1 MLVLRA
7 LLVPVLVNAARTEP
21 MPAIKEKPEFS
32 KNLNATGTDPQ
43 LRFLALYPNR
53 ERCIVKQIGLDWKTR
68 NRRLSDTEI
77 LKAIDAADD
86 SYKGCRW
93 GDQTKFAV
101 FDVDK
106 AGQYHNE
113 ISLARLRH
121 TLASVGFTS
130 PLIYQSSHSGGWHIY
145 LPFRQSV
152 DSAPL
157 NMELKTW
164 LRKEGFQIKNG
175 QLEIFPSKNGLRLPL
190 QMGFAWLDD
199 QGAVKFHR
207 AELATE
213 QAIATFLEDLDSHAH
228 DWNFVRQKI
237 ASRVQE
243 LDAKQANAA
252 TDDQDGFAALFSN
265 AGMIEEVWEA
275 GREYWING
283 LTAFGQRHHAQLC
296 IGHYLWYGDA
306 TMSVRPFPGIARAD
320 QRASEIESWLKQKHN
335 GFSKSVT
342 QGNWHEITQDIR
354 SACHWQASD
363 SPKVVREPYALSER
377 AIDRLVALTRSTGRV
392 WYPTYFEKGNVGRE
406 ETARTKIRAALIE
419 LLESER
425 RVTVRGLAR
434 ISGCRKQTINRH
446 IDIWGMFKL
455 SNGPGDPRR
464 PPALLEPLVL
474 SVEEEKEV
482 AQFFDSVL
490 CSEEALLEPVVTAD
504 VDVLE
509 ESCLESVFVL
519 DLEHLSSQA
528 MQDSFDWESAVLKHL
543 PEPLELSDSLSLQF
557 LETLCF
563 TALER
568 TWDVAAQRRLR
579 VVLFKVKEELDRRW
593 LVSDYCSDILE
604 LRKESLLLDS
614 G

>member
-1 MLVLRA
+1 
-7 LLVPVLVNAARTEP
+7 
-21 MPAIKEKPEFS
+21 MPATKEKPEFS
-32 KNLNATGTDPQ
+32 KNLNAAGTDPQ

-53 ERCIVKQIGLDWKTR
+53 ERCIVKQKDFDWKTR
-68 NRRLSDTEI
+68 NRRLSDAEI

-93 GDQTKFAV
+93 AEQTKFAV

-113 ISLARLRH
+113 IGLARLRH

-130 PLIYQSSHSGGWHIY
+130 PLLYRSSHSGGWHIY
-145 LPFRQSV
+145 LPFCHAV

-157 NMELKTW
+157 NMELKAW
-164 LRKEGFQIKNG
+164 LKKEGFQIKNG

-190 QMGFAWLDD
+190 QKGFAWLDD
-199 QGAVKFHR
+199 QGAVKYHR
-207 AELATE
+207 AELTTE
-213 QAIATFLEDLDSHAH
+213 QAIATFLDDLDSHAH
-228 DWNFVRQKI
+228 DWNLVRQKI
-237 ASRVQE
+237 AARVKE
-243 LDAKQANAA
+243 LDAQQANAA
-252 TDDQDGFAALFSN
+252 TANPDEDGFAALFSN
-265 AGMIEEVWEA
+265 AGMIEQVWEA
-275 GREYWING
+275 GREYWANG

-306 TMSVRPFPGIARAD
+306 TMGVRALPGIARAD
-320 QRASEIESWLKQKHN
+320 QRASEIESWLKEKHN
-335 GFSKSVT
+335 GYSKSVT

-363 SPKVVREPYALSER
+363 SPAVVREPYALSER
-377 AIDRLVALTRSTGRV
+377 AIDRLVVLTKSTGRV
-392 WYPTYFEKGNVGRE
+392 WYPTFFEKGNVGRE
-406 ETARTKIRAALIE
+406 EAARTKIRAALIQ
-419 LLESER
+419 LLESR
-425 RVTVRGLAR
+425 RQVTVRGLAR
-434 ISGCRKQTINRH
+434 LSGCRKQTINRH

-455 SNGPGDPRR
+455 SNGPGDLRLPLAPSEVLSR
-464 PPALLEPLVL
+464 PLVL
-474 SVEEEKEV
+474 SVEEEGEV

-490 CSEEALLEPVVTAD
+490 CSDEALLEPVVTA

-509 ESCLESVFVL
+509 EAFVESVFVP

-543 PEPLELSDSLSLQF
+543 PKSLELSDSLSLQF

-604 LRKESLLLDS
+604 LRNESLLLDS